1 MKSKQ
6 IFKIKVF
13 TKIGYART
21 STLDQNLDLQLDA
34 LKNCGCEKIYQE
46 QISSVKDHRPQ
57 LENCLQALRAGDTLY
72 IWRLDR
78 LGRSLK
84 DLINIV
90 TQLQEID
97 CELVSIKESIDTS
110 TTSGKLTFH
119 LFASLAEFERE
130 LIRERT
136 QAGLLSARAR
146 GRMGGRPEKLKESE
160 KQMIRQLMSDRQ
172 NSATN
177 IAKQFGVSRATVY
190 KVANSIKLLPFAV
203 IKE

>member
-1 MKSKQ
+1 M
-6 IFKIKVF
+6 
-13 TKIGYART
+13 KIGYART

-90 TQLQEID
+90 TQLQEMD

-136 QAGLLSARAR
+136 QAGLLSDRAR
-146 GRMGGRPEKLKESE
+146 GRMGGRPQKLKESE

-177 IAKQFGVSRATVY
+177 IAKQFGVSRAMVY
-190 KVANSIKLLPFAV
+190 KVAKLVIKLHSQLF
-203 IKE
+203 IIH

>member
-1 MKSKQ
+1 M
-6 IFKIKVF
+6 
-13 TKIGYART
+13 KIGYART

-34 LKNCGCEKIYQE
+34 LKSCGCEKIYQE
-46 QISSVKDHRPQ
+46 KISSVKDHRPQ
-57 LENCLQALRAGDTLY
+57 LENCLKALRAGDTLY

-90 TQLQEID
+90 TQLQEMD

-160 KQMIRQLMSDRQ
+160 KQMIRQLMNDRQ

-177 IAKQFGVSRATVY
+177 IAKQFGVSRAKVY
-190 KVANSIKLLPFAV
+190 KVVKEGVQNSVSAKL
-203 IKE
+203 K

>member
-1 MKSKQ
+1 M
-6 IFKIKVF
+6 
-13 TKIGYART
+13 KIGYART

-34 LKNCGCEKIYQE
+34 LKNCRCEKIYQE
-46 QISSVKDHRPQ
+46 KISSVKDHRPQ
-57 LENCLQALRAGDTLY
+57 LENCLKALRAGDTLY

-90 TQLQEID
+90 THLQDMD
-97 CELVSIKESIDTS
+97 CELVSIKESINTS

-172 NSATN
+172 NSATK

-190 KVANSIKLLPFAV
+190 KVAKKNINPHHT
-203 IKE
+203 

>member
-13 TKIGYART
+13 MKIGYART

-190 KVANSIKLLPFAV
+190 KVANSIIELTHYPKKA
-203 IKE
+203 

>member
-1 MKSKQ
+1 M
-6 IFKIKVF
+6 
-13 TKIGYART
+13 KIGYART

-90 TQLQEID
+90 NQLQDIG
-97 CELVSIKESIDTS
+97 CELVSVKESIDTS
-110 TTSGKLTFH
+110 TTAGKLTFH

>member
-1 MKSKQ
+1 MVR
-6 IFKIKVF
+6 I
-13 TKIGYART
+13 
-21 STLDQNLDLQLDA
+21 L
-34 LKNCGCEKIYQE
+34 CWP

-90 TQLQEID
+90 TQLQEMD

-119 LFASLAEFERE
+119 LFASLA
-130 LIRERT
+130 
-136 QAGLLSARAR
+136 
-146 GRMGGRPEKLKESE
+146 
-160 KQMIRQLMSDRQ
+160 
-172 NSATN
+172 
-177 IAKQFGVSRATVY
+177 
-190 KVANSIKLLPFAV
+190 
-203 IKE
+203 

>member
-1 MKSKQ
+1 M
-6 IFKIKVF
+6 
-13 TKIGYART
+13 KIGYART
-21 STLDQNLDLQLDA
+21 STLDQNLDLQIDA

-90 TQLQEID
+90 TQLQEMD

-160 KQMIRQLMSDRQ
+160 KQMIRQLMGDRQ
-172 NSATN
+172 NSATK

-190 KVANSIKLLPFAV
+190 KVMKDIKLVNNVLTV
-203 IKE
+203 

>member
-1 MKSKQ
+1 M
-6 IFKIKVF
+6 
-13 TKIGYART
+13 KIGYART

-34 LKNCGCEKIYQE
+34 LKSCGCEKIYQE

-90 TQLQEID
+90 TQLQEMD

-146 GRMGGRPEKLKESE
+146 GRMGGRPEKLKASE
-160 KQMIRQLMSDRQ
+160 KQMIRQLMGDRQ
-172 NSATN
+172 NSATK

-190 KVANSIKLLPFAV
+190 KVMKDIKLVNNVFTA
-203 IKE
+203 

>member
-1 MKSKQ
+1 M
-6 IFKIKVF
+6 
-13 TKIGYART
+13 KIGYART

-34 LKNCGCEKIYQE
+34 LKNCGCEKIY
-46 QISSVKDHRPQ
+46 

-90 TQLQEID
+90 TQLQEMD

-119 LFASLAEFERE
+119 LFASLA
-130 LIRERT
+130 
-136 QAGLLSARAR
+136 
-146 GRMGGRPEKLKESE
+146 
-160 KQMIRQLMSDRQ
+160 
-172 NSATN
+172 
-177 IAKQFGVSRATVY
+177 
-190 KVANSIKLLPFAV
+190 
-203 IKE
+203 